1 MSRRKVR
8 RQLLAGFQLAQRGSR
23 GAGPTA
29 SAQCARGTQ
38 GGIAGG
44 AARLAQV
51 GRAAVGLGAAQ
62 RVQRAVGHMHGQLPA
77 HARGAEEVRAGR
89 RPHAARARHL
99 LQAHAAGPGALRV
112 QQG

>member
-1 MSRRKVR
+1 V
-8 RQLLAGFQLAQRGSR
+8 
-23 GAGPTA
+23 
-29 SAQCARGTQ
+29 
-38 GGIAGG
+38 GG

-51 GRAAVGLGAAQ
+51 GRAAVRLGAAQ
-62 RVQRAVGHMHGQLPA
+62 RVQRAVGYMHGQLPA